1 MSIRRK
7 TKINI
12 KIMKKIKL
20 EIVEPFFENE
30 DYRIYDENG
39 VLARTYNKELA
50 IIIKNS
56 LEKYINKTKK

>member
-1 MSIRRK
+1 ML
-7 TKINI
+7 

-20 EIVEPFFENE
+20 EIVKPFFENE

-39 VLARTYNKELA
+39 VLARTYNEELA

-56 LEKYINKTKK
+56 LEKYMNKIKYGK